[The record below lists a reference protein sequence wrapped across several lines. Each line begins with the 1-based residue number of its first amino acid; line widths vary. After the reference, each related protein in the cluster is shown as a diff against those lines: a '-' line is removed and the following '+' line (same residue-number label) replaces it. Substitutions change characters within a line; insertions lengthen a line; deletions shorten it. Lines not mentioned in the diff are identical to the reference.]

1 MKVTDTKGVKWL
13 VVLPIKILSLA
24 GLWWKT
30 TVSAYSLPCLCWIAF
45 SCNPVAG
52 INVSY
57 ARFWKTTDKFK
68 LSVSFCWNLMFV
80 PLQLFLS
87 VSLSSHHCVC
97 LSLGTKTIWFGLGLA
112 GNTCSGCHHKKK
124 QKNKRLFRSPE
135 KNGRKNVPTGSNCS
149 CLFRVPLL
157 ISRTGKFECHSS
169 QRTVQHNNEQLKIFK
184 K

>member
-124 QKNKRLFRSPE
+124 KQKAVSVAGKKRTE
-135 KNGRKNVPTGSNCS
+135 KRPHGLKLQLPV
-149 CLFRVPLL
+149 
-157 ISRTGKFECHSS
+157 KSS
-169 QRTVQHNNEQLKIFK
+169 FINLTNREIWMSQQPKDSST
-184 K
+184 